1 MGGRNTKT
9 QMQRH
14 RYKDTNAKTDKQ
26 RHNYK
31 YGKHGVRGKGS
42 ETEGERMRKTRK
54 RVKDDV
60 MMKMT
65 IYHYNDKNT
74 KI

>member
-1 MGGRNTKT
+1 MGAEIQRHKYKDSDTKT
-9 QMQRH
+9 QMQRL

-42 ETEGERMRKTRK
+42 EAESERM
-54 RVKDDV
+54 
-60 MMKMT
+60 
-65 IYHYNDKNT
+65 
-74 KI
+74 